1 MHSNSLRA
9 RGPLAAPALL
19 PAPLLQT
26 LLLPTL
32 VLALGLGLGWA
43 QPLSAQDE
51 EDPLGNLFGEELE
64 GGEEVLPA
72 APLERAGW
80 FLARGRH
87 DEALAELSALRA
99 ARPEDPAPR
108 LLLVRLQLKTG
119 ARSAAVETLAKL
131 LETDPQSPGA
141 QLLSGVVA
149 EDRGELSE
157 ALACYAR
164 AVTLGLGKDP
174 LAVEAL
180 VRRAELASEID
191 AGEGERELR
200 RALAHYAAR
209 SDLSAAEFTWIAR
222 ACRIA
227 DRFPAIK
234 SEYRKHMLEYSR
246 RMLDQA
252 LKLDPEFAPAHRE
265 AGELAL
271 RAMNH
276 PLAKK
281 SFERVIARD
290 PNDPG
295 ARVGLADALLA
306 SFYGGAGK
314 YEVAADH
321 LQKALAVDPSHAGAH
336 ATLARISVLDGDYP
350 SASDRVTQA
359 LAAHPG
365 DVALLAVRAA
375 VEMIRGETDAF
386 AASEK
391 AALSARPRCA
401 RFYEEVATL
410 VQMKFRYAEA
420 RDLAR
425 KALEVDPG
433 YHYVLAI
440 LGVNLTR
447 TGDELEGRRILAKAF
462 EHDPFNVFVFN
473 HLQLWER
480 LDDEYVEV
488 KRPGIR
494 LRVHKDELKV
504 TTRYLADLVEEAR
517 VELGGKYG
525 ALPEEVLIELF
536 PKWADFSTRSVGLP
550 GIPALGVCFGP
561 VVTVL
566 SSKEKKTFGA
576 HSWGRTLWHEFA
588 HVCTLTRSKNRVPRW
603 LTEGLSVYEEPRGRA
618 TWVRE
623 YDADLMTL
631 REFGLLLPVATL
643 DEGFT
648 KPRYPNQVM
657 MSYYQGG
664 MICEF
669 VTDTWGFPK
678 LLELLDAYAAGNDTL
693 GAIPLVFGLSCAD
706 FDQRFLSYV
715 DRRYAR
721 YAWRPLPRPEDRQA
735 LEHRVALQP
744 FDVAARGALARVL
757 SLHGKDAD
765 AEAQAG
771 ITLRMAEAQLPGLF
785 LLEGPEV
792 GTAALRQTAALRA
805 GAGDALL
812 ALGIA
817 AARRGRSGR
826 AVRLLR
832 RALRVGTRDPVQAHD
847 LCGQIYRARKNW
859 PAAIREFE
867 AARRLSP
874 PRADQSRVLMALY
887 KELGDEEREIAEL
900 REIVARD
907 SDDAPSRVRL
917 AKWAQAKGQWG
928 LVVSA
933 LDDIAMIDPFL
944 SEPHV
949 LLGEGL
955 RRTALGDAKLLAR
968 ALLEFEVALELKVEY
983 AAAAHFGAADCL
995 RQLGRIKEAREQ
1007 LALALADDPEHAEAR
1022 ALKESLGPE

>member
-1 MHSNSLRA
+1 MQSILLRA
-9 RGPLAAPALL
+9 RGPLAGLALL
-19 PAPLLQT
+19 LLSLGAPLR
-26 LLLPTL
+26 
-32 VLALGLGLGWA
+32 A
-43 QPLSAQDE
+43 QED
-51 EDPLGNLFGEELE
+51 DPLDNLFGEPREGQEEL
-64 GGEEVLPA
+64 VPT
-72 APLERAGW
+72 APLERAAW
-80 FLARGRH
+80 FMARGRH
-87 DEALAELSALRA
+87 DEAAAELGALISAA
-99 ARPEDPAPR
+99 PSDPAP
-108 LLLVRLQLKTG
+108 LLLWARLQLKTG
-119 ARSAAVETLAKL
+119 ARAAAEATLAKAREL
-131 LETDPQSPGA
+131 SPQSPGA
-141 QLLSGVVA
+141 QLLSGIA
-149 EDRGELSE
+149 AADQG
-157 ALACYAR
+157 ALAEASAYYAR
-164 AVTLGLGKDP
+164 AVALGLGKDP
-174 LAVEAL
+174 LALEAL
-180 VRRAELASEID
+180 VRRAELTSEID
-191 AGEGERELR
+191 AKEGERELR
-200 RALAHYAAR
+200 RALAYYASR
-209 SDLSAAEFTWIAR
+209 GDLTPAEFTWTAR

-227 DRFPAIK
+227 DRFPGIK
-234 SEYRKHMLEYSR
+234 SEYQRHMLQYAR

-252 LKLDPEFAPAHRE
+252 LKRDPEFAPAHRE

-295 ARVGLADALLA
+295 ARVGLADSLLA

-314 YEVAADH
+314 YEVAADN
-321 LQKALAVDPSHAGAH
+321 LQKALAVDPTHAGAH

-350 SASDRVTQA
+350 SALDRVTQA
-359 LAAHPG
+359 LSAHPADIG
-365 DVALLAVRAA
+365 LLAVRAA
-375 VEMIRGETDAF
+375 IEMIRGESAAF
-386 AASEK
+386 AATEQ
-391 AALSARPRCA
+391 AVLAARPRCA

-410 VQMKFRYAEA
+410 VQLKFRYAEA

-447 TGDELEGRRILAKAF
+447 NGDEQEGRRVLEKAF
-462 EHDPFNVFVFN
+462 EQDPFNVFVFN

-480 LDDEYVEV
+480 LDKDYVEV

-504 TTRYLADLVEEAR
+504 TTRYLAELVEEAR
-517 VELGGKYG
+517 TELGGKYG

-603 LTEGLSVYEEPRGRA
+603 LTEGLSVYEEPRGRK

-678 LLELLDAYAAGNDTL
+678 LLELLDAYAAGNDTG
-693 GAIPLVFGLSCAD
+693 GAIPLVFGFPCEE
-706 FDQRFLSYV
+706 FDQRFLAYV

-721 YAWRPLPRPEDRQA
+721 YAWRPTPRPQDREA
-735 LEHRVALQP
+735 LERRVTRQP
-744 FDVAARGALARVL
+744 FDVAARGALARAL

-771 ITLRMAEAQLPGLF
+771 ITLRLVEALRPGLL
-785 LLEGPEV
+785 LLEGPEA
-792 GTAALRQTAALRA
+792 GAAALAQAAALRA

-812 ALGIA
+812 ARGIA

-826 AVRLLR
+826 AVRFLKQ
-832 RALRVGTRDPVQAHD
+832 ALRVGTRDPVQAHD

-859 PAAIREFE
+859 KAAIREFE
-867 AARRLSP
+867 AVRRLSP

-887 KELGDEEREIAEL
+887 KEAGDEEREIAEL

-907 SDDAPSRVRL
+907 SDDAPSRVQL
-917 AKWAQAKGQWG
+917 ATWAKDKGRWG
-928 LVVSA
+928 EVVSA

-955 RRTALGDAKLLAR
+955 RRTALGDVAVLER
-968 ALLEFEVALELKVEY
+968 ALLEFEVAVELKVQY
-983 AAAAHFGAADCL
+983 AAAPLFGAADCL
-995 RQLGRIKEAREQ
+995 RQLGRKDEARRMVE
-1007 LALALADDPEHAEAR
+1007 LALADDPEHAEAR
-1022 ALKESLGPE
+1022 ALKKALSE